1 MIEMCEGKINKF
13 YGKEGRR
20 EGGIRH
26 ESSTLRDD
34 GSGATDGRADLTG

>member
-1 MIEMCEGKINKF
+1 MIEMCEGKINTL
-13 YGKEGRR
+13 YGR

-34 GSGATDGRADLTG
+34 GSGATDGRADLTE